1 MLTQVF
7 LLLLSTKNI
16 ILPKIGNVYKTT
28 IQFPLL
34 GNQDIETKFLQDN
47 LIKISLS
54 GLLDDKGSAKYSLID
69 NTLNIEL
76 CENLKILMKNKKTE
90 FKLVNYDDNK
100 DVVNIYLHIKPLF
113 YKKNIEL
120 ERINKLIN

>member
-1 MLTQVF
+1 MFIQ
-7 LLLLSTKNI
+7 LLLLFLSTSNMIMPNCGNI
-16 ILPKIGNVYKTT
+16 YKKT

-34 GNQDIETKFLQDN
+34 GNQNIETKFLQDN

-54 GLLDDKGSAKYSLID
+54 GLLHDKGIAKYNLVDDKLD
-69 NTLNIEL
+69 VEL

-90 FKLVNYDDNK
+90 FKLINYDDEK
-100 DVVNIYLHIKPLF
+100 DVVNIYLHIKTLF

-120 ERINKLIN
+120 ERIN

>member
-1 MLTQVF
+1 MPNCG
-7 LLLLSTKNI
+7 NI
-16 ILPKIGNVYKTT
+16 YKKT

-34 GNQDIETKFLQDN
+34 GNQNIETKFLQDN

-54 GLLDDKGSAKYSLID
+54 GLLHDKGIAKYNLVDDKLD
-69 NTLNIEL
+69 VEL

-90 FKLVNYDDNK
+90 FKLINYDDDK
-100 DVVNIYLHIKPLF
+100 DVVNIYLHIKTLF

-120 ERINKLIN
+120 ERIN

>member
-1 MLTQVF
+1 MFIQ
-7 LLLLSTKNI
+7 LLLLFLSTSNMIMPNCGNI
-16 ILPKIGNVYKTT
+16 YKKT

-34 GNQDIETKFLQDN
+34 GNQNIETKFLQDN

-54 GLLDDKGSAKYSLID
+54 GLLHDKGIAKYNLVDDKLD
-69 NTLNIEL
+69 VEL

-90 FKLVNYDDNK
+90 FKLINYDDDK
-100 DVVNIYLHIKPLF
+100 DVVNIYLHIKTLF

-120 ERINKLIN
+120 ERIN

>member
-1 MLTQVF
+1 MFIQILF
-7 LLLLSTKNI
+7 LFLSTPNMI
-16 ILPKIGNVYKTT
+16 MPNSGSMYKKT

-34 GNQDIETKFLQDN
+34 GNQNIETKFLQDN

-54 GLLDDKGSAKYSLID
+54 GLLDDEGIAKYNLVD
-69 NTLNIEL
+69 DKLDVEL

-90 FKLVNYDDNK
+90 FKLINYDDEK

-120 ERINKLIN
+120 ERIN

>member
-1 MLTQVF
+1 MFIQVLF
-7 LLLLSTKNI
+7 LFLSTANMI
-16 ILPKIGNVYKTT
+16 MPNSGSMYKKT
-28 IQFPLL
+28 IHFPLL
-34 GNQDIETKFLQDN
+34 GNQNIETKFLQDN

-54 GLLDDKGSAKYSLID
+54 GLLDDKGSAKYNLVD
-69 NTLNIEL
+69 DKLDVEL

-90 FKLVNYDDNK
+90 FKLINYDDEK

-120 ERINKLIN
+120 ERIN

>member
-1 MLTQVF
+1 MFIQLLF
-7 LLLLSTKNI
+7 LFLSTSNMIMPNCGNI
-16 ILPKIGNVYKTT
+16 YKKT

-34 GNQDIETKFLQDN
+34 GNQNIETKFLQDN

-54 GLLDDKGSAKYSLID
+54 GLLDDKGSAKYNLVD
-69 NTLNIEL
+69 DKLDVEL

-90 FKLVNYDDNK
+90 FKLINYDDEK

-120 ERINKLIN
+120 ERIN